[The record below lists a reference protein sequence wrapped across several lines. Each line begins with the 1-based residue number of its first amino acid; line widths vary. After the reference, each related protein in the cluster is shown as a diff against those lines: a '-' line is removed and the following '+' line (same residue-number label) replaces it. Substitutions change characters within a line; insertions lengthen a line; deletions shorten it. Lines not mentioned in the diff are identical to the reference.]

1 MRIKAPTKNYR
12 YFLNTSLGKK
22 FANCL
27 MIGGKKNK
35 SEKIFL
41 ESLVEIKRFSNKN
54 PISLLLLGLK
64 NVKPVVE
71 VRSIRVRGS
80 NYQVPIPLKESRRTL
95 LAIKWIILNARKKK
109 TTTMKN
115 RLKEELIL
123 ASRKLGESVK
133 KKLAIHRHALA
144 NRAFA
149 HYRWF

>member
-1 MRIKAPTKNYR
+1 MKIKAHIKNYK

-22 FANCL
+22 FVNCL
-27 MIGGKKNK
+27 MLGGKKNK
-35 SEKIFL
+35 AEKFFL
-41 ESLVEIKRFSNKN
+41 ESLVLIKLFSNKN
-54 PISLLLLGLK
+54 PIYLLLLGLK

-80 NYQVPIPLKESRRTL
+80 NYQVPIPLRESRRTL

-109 TTTMKN
+109 STTIKN
-115 RLKEELIL
+115 KLKDELIL

-133 KKLAIHRHALA
+133 KKLTIHRLALT

-149 HYRWF
+149 HYRWL